1 MSENVTPRGLKMQ
14 LTKEDSPLP
23 PGRGVDGLFN
33 PSGSGWDGL
42 LALLGVECGEAE
54 LLLLLR
60 TIHFWCSVLELKLD
74 SLNRF

>member
-1 MSENVTPRGLKMQ
+1 MGCSTTL
-14 LTKEDSPLP
+14 
-23 PGRGVDGLFN
+23 GVGGMGCW
-33 PSGSGWDGL
+33 P
-42 LALLGVECGEAE
+42 LLGVECGEAE